1 MLVYPYEA
9 ASSIEAKP
17 DVMMGKPCIK
27 GTRIPVYLML
37 QKMAAGEGSE
47 QLLEAYPQ
55 LTSEDLAACR
65 NTQQP
70 RRAKKSF

>member
-1 MLVYPYEA
+1 MKLP
-9 ASSIEAKP
+9 SRIDAKP

-37 QKMAAGEGSE
+37 QKMAAGESVE

-55 LTSEDLAACR
+55 LTSQDLAACLEYAAALAGEEIVL
-65 NTQQP
+65 TE
-70 RRAKKSF
+70 A